1 VPVATIEP
9 GLIRRE
15 GRALASPLRLTVAAG
30 TGTDLRATATDVAT
44 EAAVDLAWA
53 AIQAEFA
60 AVDEAMS
67 RYREDSEVTEL
78 NRAGSL
84 AAPSRR
90 LVAALTAA
98 DRAGRVTG
106 GLFDARIV
114 GDLERLG
121 SIGVPQA
128 RDDAGRLEPPR
139 HTAPGQDRR
148 SLLRRGGRRGMVSL
162 VEPVDL
168 GGIGKGL
175 ALRWAARRAATVLDG
190 GFLLEAGGD
199 IASRGLFGEARW
211 SIGIEDPAGGAEPLA
226 VCVLEEDQAI
236 ATSSTRIGRWL
247 DPAGRPVHHLIDPRT
262 GLPGGAGL
270 TAVSVAFPD
279 PAWAEVW
286 SKALFL
292 EGAAGIAAAAR
303 RRGLAAWWVND
314 AGGLSMTPAARQQ
327 TSWVRDE
334 ARRRGSPDGEAAAAP
349 ASTAVRRG

>member
-1 VPVATIEP
+1 M
-9 GLIRRE
+9 
-15 GRALASPLRLTVAAG
+15 RLTVAAG
-30 TGTDLRATATDVAT
+30 AGGATTSVAFD
-44 EAAVDLAWA
+44 AAVDLAWA
-53 AIQAEFA
+53 AIQGEFA
-60 AVDEAMS
+60 AVDAAMS
-67 RYREDSEVTEL
+67 RYREDSEITRL

-90 LVAALTAA
+90 LVAAISAA
-98 DRAGRVTG
+98 DRAGRITD
-106 GLFDARIV
+106 GLFDATIV
-114 GDLERLG
+114 RDLERLG
-121 SIGVPQA
+121 SIGVRQA
-128 RDDAGRLEPPR
+128 RDDRDPSAADQPAGLPAAARQPS
-139 HTAPGQDRR
+139 HSYVRR
-148 SLLRRGGRRGMVSL
+148 SGRRGAVSL
-162 VEPVDL
+162 AEPIDL

-175 ALRWAARRAATVLDG
+175 ALRWAARRAAALLDA

-211 SIGIEDPAGGAEPLA
+211 SIGIEDPAAGAEPLA

-292 EGAAGIAAAAR
+292 EGAAGIARAAR
-303 RRGLAAWWVND
+303 HRGLAAWWVND
-314 AGGLSMTPAARQQ
+314 AGELSMTPAARQQ

-334 ARRRGSPDGEAAAAP
+334 ARRRDRARLAG
-349 ASTAVRRG
+349 